1 MARGRTDTGRRCMS
15 IASAPAIAS
24 TPPSAA
30 GSAHRG
36 MRQAHIG
43 LDDSIFQADVSIRTF
58 PRGGTVPEPVFF
70 SALTSSQAKGMR
82 ERGPQTAIRE
92 ASHAGKKAGDPTA
105 FDDARMANT
114 IVR

>member
-1 MARGRTDTGRRCMS
+1 MS

-58 PRGGTVPEPVFF
+58 PRCGTVPEPVFF

-82 ERGPQTAIRE
+82 EGAPRRPSGKRR
-92 ASHAGKKAGDPTA
+92 HAGKKAGDRTA